1 MATILEKI
9 KEKYPN
15 ATGIDD
21 ARNIAEA
28 LACVHGTG
36 GRGANAIADHIWPLY
51 TLTFNLNGGSG
62 TVASVTSAP
71 IKPVTIPGGTG
82 LTPAAGK
89 EAFLGWGETNDAT
102 EFVTG
107 QIYLEE
113 DTTLYAIWGDI
124 FTIAFDANGGTGTIE
139 SVTCPDGSSIELPD
153 GTDLTAPEGKQFVG
167 WGETA
172 LATEAI
178 TSPYTPETD
187 GRLYAIWADIPEE
200 PAEPSVP

>member
-1 MATILEKI
+1 MTILEQI
-9 KEKYPN
+9 RAKYPD
-15 ATGIDD
+15 AEGINE

-28 LACVHGTG
+28 MACVNGTG
-36 GRGANAIADHIWPLY
+36 GRGAGNIADHTWPLY

-62 TVASVTSAP
+62 TADPITAAP
-71 IKPVTIPGGTG
+71 ITPVTIPGGTG

-89 EAFLGWGETNDAT
+89 EAFLGWGLEDDAT

-107 QIYLEE
+107 TMLLAE

-139 SVTCPDGSSIELPD
+139 SATCPDGSSIELPD

-167 WGETA
+167 WGATA
-172 LATEAI
+172 AATEAI

-187 GRLYAIWADIPEE
+187 GTLYAIWEDIPVEE
-200 PAEPSVP
+200 SQTPGE

>member
-1 MATILEKI
+1 MATILEKLQ
-9 KEKYPN
+9 KKYPN
-15 ATGIDD
+15 AKGINN
-21 ARNIAEA
+21 AGTIAEA
-28 LACVHGTG
+28 VACIHGLS
-36 GRGANAIADHIWPLY
+36 GREGNTIADNIWPLY

-62 TVASVTSAP
+62 TVAAVTSAS

-107 QIYLEE
+107 QIYLKE

-139 SVTCPDGSSIELPD
+139 PVTCPDGSSVELPD
-153 GTDLTAPEGKQFVG
+153 GTDLTAPEDKQFVG
-167 WGETA
+167 WGATA

-187 GRLYAIWADIPEE
+187 GTLYAIWTDIPEE
-200 PAEPSVP
+200 EPAET